1 MKDFI
6 KNFVKSGL
14 QAAGFGPLILV
25 IFYSIYSFT
34 INFQTISVQDVNK
47 NIISSLL
54 LAFIAGGISAVFKV
68 ERIPLGLATTI
79 DAIVIY
85 LDYLL
90 FYILNDWIKLQN
102 YTIPCF
108 YSSLHYWLLNYLAMY
123 LPSSKKSSPKIES
136 KTINKK
142 CVLSSSQK
150 R

>member
-54 LAFIAGGISAVFKV
+54 LAFIAGGISAVFNV
-68 ERIPLGLATTI
+68 ERFPL
-79 DAIVIY
+79 
-85 LDYLL
+85 
-90 FYILNDWIKLQN
+90 
-102 YTIPCF
+102 
-108 YSSLHYWLLNYLAMY
+108 
-123 LPSSKKSSPKIES
+123 
-136 KTINKK
+136 
-142 CVLSSSQK
+142 
-150 R
+150 